1 MELSWDIEIEGYAQS
16 PQALVFKDFVR
27 IYFSTR
33 TMDKLG
39 KYISHVKYVDF
50 TLDFSK
56 VLNHSCHQV
65 VPKSETGTFDE
76 HGIFPMNVI
85 RVGDK
90 ILGYTN
96 GWSRRQSVDVETG
109 IGFLVSN
116 NDGQT
121 FERPGLGP
129 ILSSTINEPFLV
141 GDPFVISVPGGFR
154 MWYIFGQKWNIYE
167 NNRPAERVYKITEA
181 TSNNGVDWVKSN
193 KKLIKDVLGQDECQA
208 LPTVVYFEDY
218 YHMFFCYRRDHDFRK
233 NKNNSYRIGYA
244 KSKNMQDWERD
255 EDYAGLQRS
264 NEGWDSQMICY
275 PNVFKLDGKIHLLY
289 NGNEFGRHG
298 FGLATLE

>member
-1 MELSWDIEIEGYAQS
+1 
-16 PQALVFKDFVR
+16 
-27 IYFSTR
+27 
-33 TMDKLG
+33 MDKLG

-167 NNRPAERVYKITEA
+167 NNRLV
-181 TSNNGVDWVKSN
+181 
-193 KKLIKDVLGQDECQA
+193 IKPSEL
-208 LPTVVYFEDY
+208 
-218 YHMFFCYRRDHDFRK
+218 DFYLEK
-233 NKNNSYRIGYA
+233 YNIA
-244 KSKNMQDWERD
+244 IE
-255 EDYAGLQRS
+255 L
-264 NEGWDSQMICY
+264 
-275 PNVFKLDGKIHLLY
+275 
-289 NGNEFGRHG
+289 NGNYFHSEVSKTSAAMRPSRTFNQI
-298 FGLATLE
+298 LETLV